1 MMEDMIKREKGKYER
16 TELTFAS
23 YGENVWRFQAEQK
36 VFQIGKIKIG
46 GIPGERP
53 VVLIGTLFYHGQK
66 IVTNERTGAFDK
78 VKAEELINVQDEMSD
93 KTGNPCMID
102 VVGVTAEAIEN
113 ALDFVVNMTD
123 APILLDSPVVNSRIA
138 GINHAKEVG
147 LTDRVVYNSLM
158 PEATQEELMKIKEAG
173 IRNAVLLAFSLKDFT
188 LDGRLRTAST
198 LLSTSQEI
206 GIDKPLID
214 TGVLDIPSLGFA
226 CQTLFKIKDETGFPV
241 GAGTHNAIS
250 TWKGLRK
257 KMGKHALKP
266 CIASA
271 ATLAAAV
278 GADFI
283 LYGPIEDAKYVLPA
297 IAMVDAAYGQL
308 SLQEGRKPDKAHPLF
323 KIA

>member
-1 MMEDMIKREKGKYER
+1 MGNMIEREEDKYEKV
-16 TELTFAS
+16 ELAFTN
-23 YGENVWRFQAEQK
+23 YGENMWRFQAEQK

-46 GIPGERP
+46 GTPGKRP

-78 VKAEELINVQDEMSD
+78 VKAEELINVQDEISD

-102 VVGVTAEAIEN
+102 VVGVTPEAIKN
-113 ALDFVVNMTD
+113 ALDFVANMTD
-123 APILLDSPVVNSRIA
+123 APILLDSPAVNSRIA
-138 GINHAKEVG
+138 GLNYVKEVG

-158 PEATQEELMKIKEAG
+158 PRATQDELMKIKEAG
-173 IRNAVLLAFSLKDFT
+173 IKNAILLIFSLKDFT
-188 LDGRLRTAST
+188 LDSRLRTAST
-198 LLSTSQEI
+198 LLSRSQEI

-214 TGVLDIPSLGFA
+214 TGVLDVPSLGSA
-226 CQTLFKIKDETGFPV
+226 CQTIFKIKDETGFPV

-250 TWKGLRK
+250 TWKGLRR
-257 KMGKHALKP
+257 KMGKQAIKP

-283 LYGPIEDAKYVLPA
+283 LYGPIEDSTYVFPA

-308 SLQEGRKPDKAHPLF
+308 LFQEGRRPDKAHPLF